1 MAAISVRRSQLA
13 IVAAAALAI
22 AAAVAA
28 LAGHDPAAG
37 VTTYAATSSAAR
49 ALDLA
54 AGLGLLGAGLL
65 AGAQRRTSGLGVL
78 ALMAATAWFAAD
90 IDGWERGP
98 SVLRSLGAPAALLL
112 APVLLHLALALPG
125 RRLPSGAARVATAG
139 AYGLTA
145 AVALGL
151 LLLRDPLLD
160 VYCWRNCRVNAFLV
174 DAQPGLA
181 RELAVFG
188 LACAGTT
195 GLVIVAVG
203 AIRLASA
210 TRPARRVLAPGL
222 VPAMLAGGAEL
233 AYALGLLRTPLE
245 DPASG
250 GFRVLFGVRA
260 IALGTLALGI
270 GWTALR
276 VVRMRARV
284 SRLAAE
290 LGEAPQPGKLAAA
303 LGTAVGDPTL
313 EFVYPLAA
321 GRFVDAGGNA
331 RANPGPR
338 RGRAVTRIAR
348 RGRTVAL
355 VDHDATLVGEGAL
368 EREIGAAGRLAVE
381 NEALGAEG
389 LAQLVE
395 LRASRA
401 RIVATGDAAR
411 LRMERDL
418 HDGAQ
423 QQVVAALFELER
435 VRTTEQANGDD
446 AGAAFLA
453 SIGDEIER
461 GLGDLR
467 ELAQGLYPVVLT
479 DGGLHAALTTLADTA
494 PIAVEV
500 EVGSL
505 PPARLEH
512 SIEVGA
518 YLTISEAVRDAA
530 ERGATFVAIEAAR
543 TADRLTVSARDDGVA
558 RIAAPVHI
566 ADRIG
571 ALGGSLRFSQRW
583 LRAEI
588 PCG

>member
-1 MAAISVRRSQLA
+1 MAAISVRRSQLT
-13 IVAAAALAI
+13 IPAAALAV

-37 VTTYAATSSAAR
+37 ITTYAATSAVAR

-54 AGLGLLGAGLL
+54 AGLGLLAAGLI
-65 AGAQRRTSGLGVL
+65 AGAQRRTRGLGVL
-78 ALMAATAWFAAD
+78 ALMAAAAWFAAD
-90 IDGWERGP
+90 IDGWDRGP
-98 SVLRSLGAPAALLL
+98 SVLRSLGTPAALLL
-112 APVLLHLALALPG
+112 PPVLLHLSLALPG
-125 RRLPSGAARVATAG
+125 RNLSSRAARGATAG
-139 AYGLTA
+139 AYTVTA

-151 LLLRDPLLD
+151 VLFRDPLLD
-160 VYCWRNCRVNAFLV
+160 LYCWRNCRVNAFLL

-181 RELAVFG
+181 RGLAVFG
-188 LACAGTT
+188 LVCAAAL
-195 GLVIVAVG
+195 GLVTVAVG

-222 VPAMLAGGAEL
+222 VPAVLAGGAEL

-250 GFRVLFGVRA
+250 GFRVLFGARA
-260 IALGTLALGI
+260 IALGALALGI
-270 GWTALR
+270 AWTALR
-276 VVRMRARV
+276 VVRMRGRV
-284 SRLAAE
+284 SKLAAE
-290 LGEAPQPGKLAAA
+290 LGDAPQPGKLAVA

-313 EFVYPLAA
+313 EVLYPLAP
-321 GRFVDAGGNA
+321 GGFVDAGGNT
-331 RANPGPR
+331 RAAPETR

-348 RGRTVAL
+348 HGRTVAL

-368 EREIGAAGRLAVE
+368 EREIGPAGRLAVE
-381 NEALGAEG
+381 NEALGAEA
-389 LAQLVE
+389 LAQLAE

-435 VRTTEQANGDD
+435 ARGKTQAHGDD
-446 AGAAFLA
+446 SGATTLS
-453 SIGDEIER
+453 SIADEIER

-494 PIAVEV
+494 SIAI
-500 EVGSL
+500 EVGAL

-512 SIEVGA
+512 SLEVSA
-518 YLTISEAVRDAA
+518 YVALSEAVRDAA

-543 TADRLTVSARDDGVA
+543 TADRLTFSVRDDGVA
-558 RIAAPVHI
+558 RIAAPMHI

-571 ALGGSLRFSQRW
+571 ALGGSLEIRQSS

-588 PCG
+588 PCE